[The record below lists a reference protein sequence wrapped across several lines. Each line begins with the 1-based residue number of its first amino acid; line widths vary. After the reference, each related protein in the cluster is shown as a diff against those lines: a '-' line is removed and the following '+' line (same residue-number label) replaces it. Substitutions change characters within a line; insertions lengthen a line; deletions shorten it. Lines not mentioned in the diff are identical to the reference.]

1 MRNAILAAAAVVLVA
16 AAGAWS
22 VEDGAAPAAKAA
34 PAGQAV
40 SDKHIDLVICLDTSN
55 SMDGLVES
63 AKQKL
68 WAVVN
73 ELATAKPRPNLRV
86 GLYQYGND
94 GLNAE
99 TGWVQN
105 LCPLTDD
112 LDSVYAKLFPLKTNG
127 GTEFVARVVR
137 SAVND
142 LDWNMAK
149 DTLRVIYVAGNE
161 PATQDGKFGLQDICK
176 AAASKGIIVNTI
188 FCGPVEE
195 GRQTGWQDAAT
206 WADGQYASI
215 DQNSGTVVV
224 ASQYDKKLAE
234 LGTKLNTTYI
244 AYGKAGAPGLANQA
258 AMDTNAG
265 ILNAP
270 AAAERAMAKSTVLYR
285 NAGWDLVDAA
295 RENKVEIE
303 KVPEKDLPENMQKMT
318 VEQRK
323 QYVAEQA
330 KQREAIQA
338 EIKEI
343 SAKRDAELKQKMAE
357 QGLDESKSM
366 DKAVRASIRSQAEK
380 KDFKFE
386 QK

>member
-1 MRNAILAAAAVVLVA
+1 MRNSILMVAAVVLVA

-22 VEDGAAPAAKAA
+22 VENKAAPVAPAA
-34 PAGQAV
+34 PAV
-40 SDKHIDLVICLDTSN
+40 SDKHIDLVICLDTSG
-55 SMDGLVES
+55 SMDGLIES

-99 TGWVQN
+99 TGWVQR

-127 GTEFVARVVR
+127 GTEYVARVVR

-176 AAASKGIIVNTI
+176 SAASKGIIVNTI
-188 FCGPVEE
+188 FCGGVEE
-195 GRQTGWQDAAT
+195 GRRTGWQDAAT

-224 ASQYDKKLAE
+224 ATQYDKKLAE
-234 LGTKLNTTYI
+234 LGAKLNTTYV
-244 AYGKAGAPGLANQA
+244 AYGSAGSAGVANQTA
-258 AMDTNAG
+258 QDTNAG
-265 ILNAP
+265 SLNAP
-270 AAAERAMAKSTVLYR
+270 AAAERAVAKSSGLYR
-285 NAGWDLVDAA
+285 NVGWDLVDAA
-295 RENKVEIE
+295 RENKVELD
-303 KVPEKDLPENMQKMT
+303 KVPEKDLPANMQKMT
-318 VEQRK
+318 PDQRK
-323 QYVAEQA
+323 QYLAAQA
-330 KQREAIQA
+330 KNRETIQA
-338 EIKEI
+338 EIKDI
-343 SAKRDAELKQKMAE
+343 SAKRDAEVKQKMAA

-366 DKAVRASIRSQAEK
+366 DNAVRASIRVQAEK
-380 KDFKFE
+380 KAFTFE
-386 QK
+386 KK